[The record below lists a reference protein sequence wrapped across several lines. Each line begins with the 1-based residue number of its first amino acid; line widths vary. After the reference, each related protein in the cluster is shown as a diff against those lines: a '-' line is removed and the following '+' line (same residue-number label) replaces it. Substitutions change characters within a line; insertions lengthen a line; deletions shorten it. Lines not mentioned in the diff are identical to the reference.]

1 MFKLTSKRLAI
12 LQWALGYWVYVKDTN
27 PDKNT
32 NYGEHWYRM
41 GDDGT
46 IYDEDNLAY
55 DISAFG
61 MNEEYYSSESEEMK
75 L

>member
-1 MFKLTSKRLAI
+1 MFIRLIYKKNIKINLTKKWQKLL
-12 LQWALGYWVYVKDTN
+12 L
-27 PDKNT
+27 DKIHRKNV
-32 NYGEHWYRM
+32 
-41 GDDGT
+41 
-46 IYDEDNLAY
+46 YDEENIAY